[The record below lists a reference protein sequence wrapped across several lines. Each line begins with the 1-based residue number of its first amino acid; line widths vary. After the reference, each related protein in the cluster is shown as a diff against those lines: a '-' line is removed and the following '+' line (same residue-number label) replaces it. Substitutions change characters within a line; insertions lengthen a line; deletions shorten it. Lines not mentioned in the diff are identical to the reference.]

1 MDVDIPRDLD
11 PEIRADTVATE
22 KAYSQDLQ
30 RQGKW
35 VHLWRIV
42 GQFSNISIFDVESA
56 DELHEI
62 LWNLPLFPYM
72 TIEPAMSAVSAT
84 PPSLPESVQQW
95 HCEMSETFGGLCPES
110 SVDAA
115 PVGTVSGVSLGD
127 VGAFDIS
134 GSPQILRRSAR
145 AAKRHGS
152 DLLKICTVRT
162 GSAILRQ
169 SDREL
174 TAPPGAMILYDVEHS
189 YALRFDGHWSCTV
202 MTLPRSAVSL
212 TERELNCALERTHD
226 GRRGSGALLE
236 NFISGAV
243 ASQVDGSAAGLLGDA
258 GVNLASAV
266 LMQGSA
272 PATPGRSTREEIL
285 RYALRNL
292 DSPDLSVASIA
303 GALHLSPR
311 TVQRHFGDGDLTL
324 SALIRRERLIRV
336 RRDLTDVSLRGHSIS
351 ILAARWCFHDAP
363 AFSRAFKA
371 EFGAAPS
378 EVRNSPDPN
387 AREPRIPGQSVFQI
401 AFSSSRRAQVHE
413 QRGPQRKL
421 RIEELMTNLLAHQQW
436 HGKIFDG
443 QWIDGGG
450 DTVESL
456 EPATGE
462 VLGVIGTATAA
473 DIDRAA
479 HIASAAQPAWAA
491 TIGQARASVIRKA
504 AQILEAER
512 AEVERW
518 LIREGGSVPGKAAF
532 EVDLVISELWEASAL
547 PTQPFGHLLPASQE
561 GRTSIGRRVP
571 LGVVGVI
578 SPWNFP
584 LLLAMRAVAP
594 ALALGNGVV
603 LKPDVQTAI

>member
-1 MDVDIPRDLD
+1 
-11 PEIRADTVATE
+11 
-22 KAYSQDLQ
+22 
-30 RQGKW
+30 
-35 VHLWRIV
+35 
-42 GQFSNISIFDVESA
+42 
-56 DELHEI
+56 
-62 LWNLPLFPYM
+62 
-72 TIEPAMSAVSAT
+72 MSAVSAT

-174 TAPPGAMILYDVEHS
+174 TAPPGAMILYDVERS

-226 GRRGSGALLE
+226 GRRGSGALLG

-285 RYALRNL
+285 RYL
-292 DSPDLSVASIA
+292 
-303 GALHLSPR
+303 
-311 TVQRHFGDGDLTL
+311 
-324 SALIRRERLIRV
+324 
-336 RRDLTDVSLRGHSIS
+336 
-351 ILAARWCFHDAP
+351 C
-363 AFSRAFKA
+363 
-371 EFGAAPS
+371 
-378 EVRNSPDPN
+378 
-387 AREPRIPGQSVFQI
+387 
-401 AFSSSRRAQVHE
+401 
-413 QRGPQRKL
+413 
-421 RIEELMTNLLAHQQW
+421 
-436 HGKIFDG
+436 
-443 QWIDGGG
+443 
-450 DTVESL
+450 
-456 EPATGE
+456 
-462 VLGVIGTATAA
+462 
-473 DIDRAA
+473 
-479 HIASAAQPAWAA
+479 
-491 TIGQARASVIRKA
+491 KA

-512 AEVERW
+512 TEVERW
-518 LIREGGSVPGKAAF
+518 LICEGDSVPRKAAF
-532 EVDLVISELWEASAL
+532 RSLSRHLRTVRSLGAADAAVRSPPAR
-547 PTQPFGHLLPASQE
+547 QP
-561 GRTSIGRRVP
+561 GR
-571 LGVVGVI
+571 
-578 SPWNFP
+578 
-584 LLLAMRAVAP
+584 
-594 ALALGNGVV
+594 V
-603 LKPDVQTAI
+603 LKHRPTGAPRRDRRDQPVEVSRCSLPCVLSHRPYLSEMPSF